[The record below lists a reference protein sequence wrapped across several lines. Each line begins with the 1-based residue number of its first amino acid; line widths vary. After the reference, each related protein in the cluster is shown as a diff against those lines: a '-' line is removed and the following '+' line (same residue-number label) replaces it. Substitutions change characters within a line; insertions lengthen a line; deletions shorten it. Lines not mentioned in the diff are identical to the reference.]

1 VSRTPL
7 LTGLR
12 CQDLSYRYTTPGG
25 VIAALGGVTFSATG
39 HEIVSVVGPSG
50 CGKTTLLKLVS
61 GLLEPT
67 SGSIQFDPPANGA
80 RPGNALVFQDHGLFP
95 WINVVDNVAFG
106 LEMRGINR
114 HERRA
119 RAGVFLERIGLAE
132 FSDRYP
138 HELSVGMQQRVGIAR
153 AFVSDVPLLL
163 MDEPF
168 GSLDAQTRLLLQE
181 ELLRIWG
188 QDRKLVVFVT
198 HDIEEAILLGDRVLV
213 MSGRPGRI
221 LEEIPIPL
229 RRPRPLAAPDRPDV
243 TEVKWHI
250 WHLLESEVRRHLS
263 IPD

>member
-1 VSRTPL
+1 MTSFQ
-7 LTGLR
+7 
-12 CQDLSYRYTTPGG
+12 CQDVVYGYPSPSGT
-25 VIAALGGVTFSATG
+25 ISALGGVSFSASG

-50 CGKTTLLKLVS
+50 CGKTTLLKLLA

-67 SGSIQFDPPANGA
+67 SGKIRFEPADNGGSP
-80 RPGNALVFQDHGLFP
+80 RNALVFQDHGLFP
-95 WINVVDNVAFG
+95 WINVTDNVGFA
-106 LEMRGINR
+106 LEMRRVPRG
-114 HERRA
+114 ERRA
-119 RAGVFLERIGLAE
+119 RARSFLERVGLAE
-132 FSDRYP
+132 FAGLFP
-138 HELSVGMQQRVGIAR
+138 HELSVGMRQRVGVAR

-181 ELLRIWG
+181 ELLRIWSV
-188 QDRKLVVFVT
+188 DRKLVVFVT
-198 HDIEEAILLGDRVLV
+198 HDIEEAILLGDRVLI

-229 RRPRPLAAPDRPDV
+229 GRPRALGAPDRPDV

-250 WHLLESEVRRHLS
+250 WRLLENEARRHLS